1 MSKTILIVQHDELY
15 LTMMELRL
23 EMEGLHTILSRS
35 PEEGI
40 RLCRHQ
46 SPDLVLVATKMPTKI
61 PGEIIAQL
69 KATNPGVKILPANFS
84 SSKSEGGSDENEG
97 MDVVFDQLAQ
107 LEMLVNDVKTAL
119 GLESDILQN

>member
-35 PEEGI
+35 AQEGI
-40 RLCRHQ
+40 RLCRYQ
-46 SPDLVLVATKMPTKI
+46 SPDLVLVATKMPAMI
-61 PGEIIAQL
+61 PGETIAQF
-69 KATNPGVKILPANFS
+69 KAINPRVKVLPINFS
-84 SSKSEGGSDENEG
+84 SSTPKAGLDGSPEL
-97 MDVVFDQLAQ
+97 DVIFDQLAQ

-119 GLESDILQN
+119 DLEANILQN